1 MTTLLHIDSSARAGL
16 SGRDAHGSHSRR
28 LTARFVDRWRTAR
41 PADPAIYRDV
51 GAVPPSPVTG
61 EWIQAAFTPPER
73 RETWMAQ
80 TLAESDGLV
89 DELLAADLIVLG
101 APMYNFGPPAP
112 LKAWIDNIVRVGRT
126 FGFDRAREGEP
137 YWPMLDAMGKTLVI
151 LSSRGDHGYAPGGRL
166 AHVNHLWA
174 IWASPTSTRPP
185 SNTTNSPTRAWP
197 PRSWRRKRGST
208 TWWRRCWPPGPRRW
222 RLNPAPPRR
231 SPRAPQQS
239 SESWPR
245 STWRWPRGAGP
256 WPWPGRSRPRPSRG
270 AARSR

>member
-73 RETWMAQ
+73 REAWMAQ

-166 AHVNHLWA
+166 AHVNHLETALRTPLGYLGVTDVHEAA
-174 IWASPTSTRPP
+174 IEYDEFADARLAASIVAAEARVDDLVET
-185 SNTTNSPTRAWP
+185 
-197 PRSWRRKRGST
+197 
-208 TWWRRCWPPGPRRW
+208 
-222 RLNPAPPRR
+222 LL
-231 SPRAPQQS
+231 
-239 SESWPR
+239 
-245 STWRWPRGAGP
+245 
-256 WPWPGRSRPRPSRG
+256 
-270 AARSR
+270 AARPEAVAA